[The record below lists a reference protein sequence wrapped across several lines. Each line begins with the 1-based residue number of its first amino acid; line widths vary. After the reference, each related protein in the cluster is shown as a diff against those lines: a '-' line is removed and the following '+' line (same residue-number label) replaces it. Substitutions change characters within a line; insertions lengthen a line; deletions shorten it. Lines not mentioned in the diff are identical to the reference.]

1 MNASALLA
9 SAGDPPSPVTSSPR
23 RIASIDVL
31 RGAATLGILVIN
43 IAVFAMPY
51 AMDDPTVYGGTDNRN
66 LGAWVFNKLFFE
78 GSMRGVFSL
87 LFGASALLLLRT
99 FARDPAREARAAD
112 IYYRRTLWLT
122 AFGAGHAIVLLWP
135 GDVLFVYGL
144 AGLLLYPFRNLRP
157 SRLLLVAALILAGMI
172 ARDGFTLY
180 QDLHTRTR
188 AVAAEE
194 RLTRGTATELD
205 REYLL
210 EWQQT
215 RSSAHPDP
223 VQVQD
228 RIDGMRGGYVQI
240 LKTTLP
246 SVRYQQSTKTYD
258 LLLWD
263 ALAMM
268 FLGMALL
275 KCGVLTGERS
285 ARFYLL
291 LAAAGYAFGL
301 SLKAWE
307 VSTLLAHSFDVLSQ
321 SRTRITYELSRLGVA
336 LGHIGV
342 VMLLC
347 RARAMASVQRPLA
360 AVGRMALT
368 NYIAQTVI
376 CSLVFYGIGL
386 GLYGS
391 LGRFQLYY
399 VVLGV
404 WALQLA
410 WSTLWLGRFRYGPLE
425 WLWRSL
431 TYWRLQPL
439 RGAARD

>member
-1 MNASALLA
+1 MNVPALTA
-9 SAGDPPSPVTSSPR
+9 RSGEPATPVTSNSR
-23 RIASIDVL
+23 RIAAIDVL

-51 AMDDPTVYGGTDNRN
+51 AMDDPTVYGGTDSRN

-78 GSMRGVFSL
+78 GSMRGIFSL

-99 FARDPAREARAAD
+99 FARDPAREAQAAD

-144 AGLLLYPFRNLRP
+144 AGLLLYPFRNLP
-157 SRLLLVAALILAGMI
+157 PPRLLLIAALILAGMI
-172 ARDGFTLY
+172 ARDGFGLY
-180 QDLHTRTR
+180 QDLHTRSR
-188 AVAAEE
+188 AEAAEE
-194 RLTRGTATELD
+194 RLARGTATALD
-205 REYLL
+205 RQYIR
-210 EWQQT
+210 EWQQN
-215 RSSAHPDP
+215 RASAHPDP
-223 VQVQD
+223 AQVQD
-228 RIDGMRGGYVQI
+228 RIDGMRGNYVQI

-246 SVRYQQSTKTYD
+246 SVRYQQSAKTYD

-275 KCGVLTGERS
+275 KWGVLTGEHS
-285 ARFYLL
+285 VRFYLL
-291 LAAAGYAFGL
+291 LTAVGYALGL

-321 SRTRITYELSRLGVA
+321 SRTRITYEISRLGVA
-336 LGHIGV
+336 LGHIGA

-347 RARAMASVQRPLA
+347 RARVLAFVQRPLA

-386 GLYGS
+386 GLYGT
-391 LGRFQLYY
+391 LDRFQLYY

-410 WSTLWLGRFRYGPLE
+410 WSRLWLRHFRYGPLE

-431 TYWRLQPL
+431 TYWRVQPL
-439 RGAARD
+439 RGPARD